1 LALQAVNQELRIQ
14 LDETRRRASAS
25 RGRRTGGGGPTSG
38 SG

>member
-14 LDETRRRASAS
+14 LDETRRRASSS